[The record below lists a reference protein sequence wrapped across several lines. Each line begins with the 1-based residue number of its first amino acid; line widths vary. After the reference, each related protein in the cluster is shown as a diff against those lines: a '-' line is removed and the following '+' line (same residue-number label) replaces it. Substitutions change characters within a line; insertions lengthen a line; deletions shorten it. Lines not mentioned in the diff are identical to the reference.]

1 VLRPQPVDR
10 QPLRLEDVEI
20 PTPGPRDLLLRVR
33 ACGLCH
39 TDLHIVEGDLDL
51 PRLPLIPGHQIVGV
65 VENVGT
71 GARLFAPGDRVG
83 VPWLFATCG
92 ACEMCNAGKEN
103 LCDDARFTG
112 YHVDGGFAGYMVV
125 HEQYAFPLPPG
136 ISDANAAPLLCAGV
150 IGYRALRLSE
160 VRQGGRLGLYGFG
173 ASAHIAIQIARHWS
187 CEVYVFT
194 RSARHRALA
203 EELGARWTGDPS
215 DAPPKLLHAAVIFAP
230 AGELVPAALKAT
242 GKGGTVALAGIHMS
256 PIPSF
261 EYRTIYHE
269 RTLRS
274 VANSTRRD
282 VQEMLN
288 LAAQIPVR
296 TEVET
301 YALEDANEAL
311 GMLKRSEIRGS
322 GVLLVG

>member
-1 VLRPQPVDR
+1 
-10 QPLRLEDVEI
+10 
-20 PTPGPRDLLLRVR
+20 
-33 ACGLCH
+33 
-39 TDLHIVEGDLDL
+39 
-51 PRLPLIPGHQIVGV
+51 
-65 VENVGT
+65 
-71 GARLFAPGDRVG
+71 
-83 VPWLFATCG
+83 
-92 ACEMCNAGKEN
+92 
-103 LCDDARFTG
+103 
-112 YHVDGGFAGYMVV
+112 
-125 HEQYAFPLPPG
+125 
-136 ISDANAAPLLCAGV
+136 
-150 IGYRALRLSE
+150 
-160 VRQGGRLGLYGFG
+160 LYGFG

-194 RSARHRALA
+194 RSVRHRALA
-203 EELGARWTGDPS
+203 EELGARWTGNPS
-215 DAPPKLLHAAVIFAP
+215 DAPPQPLHAAVIFAP
-230 AGELVPAALKAT
+230 AGELVPVALKGT

-282 VQEMLN
+282 VREMLN

-322 GVLLVG
+322 GVLLVR